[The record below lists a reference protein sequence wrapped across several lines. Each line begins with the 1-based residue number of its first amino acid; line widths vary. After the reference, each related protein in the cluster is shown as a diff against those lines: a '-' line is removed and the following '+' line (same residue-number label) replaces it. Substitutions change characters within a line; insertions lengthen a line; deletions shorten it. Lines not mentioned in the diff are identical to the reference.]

1 MLLKCPNCES
11 ISTIPIIYGY
21 PGDRLIAAISRNLA
35 TTGGCVIYD
44 GGEQPTRE
52 CLDCNHSW
60 DARLIKTALD
70 FKTAAS
76 LPLLSQFILE
86 NLQYYGPHK
95 ADKTTEF
102 LSMQLE
108 EEVNQTEVEQILK
121 RMEQAQLI
129 HLDDDGMWHLA

>member
-1 MLLKCPNCES
+1 MMDTIFHLSEAHLKMRSPDV
-11 ISTIPIIYGY
+11 Y
-21 PGDRLIAAISRNLA
+21 RNLA

-44 GGEQPTRE
+44 GDEQPGDEQPTRE

-95 ADKTTEF
+95 ADKTDRKSTR
-102 LSMQLE
+102 LNSSH
-108 EEVNQTEVEQILK
+108 VAIS
-121 RMEQAQLI
+121 
-129 HLDDDGMWHLA
+129 